1 MPRWPMLLLLTSFMP
16 TAFAASA
23 YTLTLVDEREPERPF
38 LIKVDRKNTKGIE
51 TLESYLRDGIVV
63 RDEEGN
69 PEIGVAI
76 GPVEEVIP
84 YTLHEWSFRIS
95 PKEVEFADVTT
106 EVCDGNFTYVEEHLE
121 EWLASVKT
129 YCPWSTR
136 RLVKEIRKGKKVL
149 FRR

>member
-1 MPRWPMLLLLTSFMP
+1 MPRWPILFLLFISS
-16 TAFAASA
+16 AFAGNAS

-38 LIKVDRKNTKGIE
+38 LVKIDRTNTTGIKS
-51 TLESYLRDGIVV
+51 LESYFRDGIVV

-69 PEIGVAI
+69 PEIGVVN

-84 YTLHEWSFRIS
+84 DSGHEWSFRID
-95 PKEVEFADVTT
+95 PKKVEFADLTT
-106 EVCDGNFTYVEEHLE
+106 EVCDGTFMYVEDHLE

-136 RLVKEIRKGKKVL
+136 RLIKEIRRGKKIL
-149 FRR
+149 FQR